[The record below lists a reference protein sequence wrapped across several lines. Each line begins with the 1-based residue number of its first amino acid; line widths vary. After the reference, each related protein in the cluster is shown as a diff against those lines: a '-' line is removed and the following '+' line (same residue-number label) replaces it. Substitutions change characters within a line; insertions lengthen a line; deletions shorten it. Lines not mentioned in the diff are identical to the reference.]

1 MNGRKI
7 QKLSRTVVFTLTDG
21 SQIEGDV
28 FLRLYTQSHDSV
40 QRLGELLNDE
50 GNYFIPVKTMDE
62 TAVTLLNL
70 DHVVSVQTERQ
81 TETEDWLVLGKNHPV
96 TIKTFNQE
104 PLEGEIFIN
113 LPNDSCRAKDFFN
126 QHLKFFPLFQANHVV
141 YVNYRHILSV
151 TD

>member
-1 MNGRKI
+1 MSGPKI

-21 SQIEGDV
+21 SQIKGDV

-50 GNYFIPVKTMDE
+50 ENFFIPVKT
-62 TAVTLLNL
+62 TPGASVTLLNL
-70 DHVVSVQTERQ
+70 DHIVSVQTERQ
-81 TETEDWLVLGKNHPV
+81 IETDEWLVMGNNTPV
-96 TIKTFNQE
+96 RIKTYNQE
-104 PLEGEIFIN
+104 PLEGEIYIN
-113 LPNDSCRAKDFFN
+113 LPNDCCRPKDFFN
-126 QHLKFFPLFQANHVV
+126 QDLKFFPLFQANHVV

>member
-1 MNGRKI
+1 MSGPKI

-21 SQIEGDV
+21 SQIQGDV
-28 FLRLYTQSHDSV
+28 FLRLFSHSHDSV

-50 GNYFIPVKTMDE
+50 DNYFIPVKGSVE
-62 TAVTLLNL
+62 ASATLLNL

-81 TETEDWLVLGKNHPV
+81 VETEDWLVLGNSCLV
-96 TIKTFNQE
+96 RIKTFIQN

-126 QHLKFFPLFQANHVV
+126 QKLKFFPLFQENHVV
-141 YVNYRHILSV
+141 YVNCRHILAV
-151 TD
+151 ND

>member
-21 SQIEGDV
+21 SQIKGDV

-50 GNYFIPVKTMDE
+50 GNHFIPVRTVSE
-62 TAVTLLNL
+62 TSVTLMNL
-70 DHVVSVQTERQ
+70 DHVVTVQNERQ
-81 TETEDWLVLGKNHPV
+81 IETEDWLVLGTNHTV
-96 TIKTFNQE
+96 SIKTFNQE
-104 PLEGEIFIN
+104 PFAGEIFIN

-126 QHLKFFPLFQANHVV
+126 QHLKFFPLFQAEHVV